1 MVLDWNSAEH
11 RIKIKWSA
19 AKSDPT
25 NGGYSSDTLRKFLQK
40 YADLEAFVMSSKRNG
55 SAMVEFKTQD
65 GAEMAVA
72 YEKGLASNPLTLE
85 WIGAA
90 PRSKVTGSSTVSE
103 SDFESIV
110 LRQMRQAEERKRLI
124 EEMQKEDE
132 AS

>member
-1 MVLDWNSAEH
+1 
-11 RIKIKWSA
+11 
-19 AKSDPT
+19 
-25 NGGYSSDTLRKFLQK
+25 
-40 YADLEAFVMSSKRNG
+40 MSSKRNG

-85 WIGAA
+85 WIGAP
-90 PRSKVTGSSTVSE
+90 PRSKTSAGSSTVSE

-124 EEMQKEDE
+124 EEMLKEDD